1 LKVGGK
7 DLNSYAIQAI
17 DWLDHH
23 SGLAGWAQFV
33 GAMGAIGIAFWA
45 AGAQTR
51 HARAVTAA
59 RQRDFLIAIEEATG
73 YVTTAFAIVNQ
84 SAERGELLHAIAD
97 LGAVRELS
105 GSAILTKAMEGS
117 LSEWPSP
124 MLFVRVQAFAFVAGL
139 IAGMAD
145 TPLETEEWPDQLK
158 LLQTRFSGLRTAKT
172 ELEAEIA
179 RLRSI

>member
-1 LKVGGK
+1 M
-7 DLNSYAIQAI
+7 DLNFAFQTI

-51 HARAVTAA
+51 HNRAIAAA
-59 RQRDFLIAIEEATG
+59 RQRDFLTAIEEAAG

-84 SAERGELLHAIAD
+84 SVERGELLHAIAD

-105 GSAILTKAMEGS
+105 GSAILTKAMEGP
-117 LSEWPSP
+117 LSDWPSP
-124 MLFVRVQAFAFVAGL
+124 MLFVRVQTFAFVAGL

-145 TPLETEEWPDQLK
+145 TPLETEEWPGQLR
-158 LLQTRFSGLRTAKT
+158 LLQSRFSGLRAAKT

-179 RLRSI
+179 RLRSL

>member
-1 LKVGGK
+1 M
-7 DLNSYAIQAI
+7 DLNSYAIQTI

-59 RQRDFLIAIEEATG
+59 RQRDFLTAIEEAAS

-84 SAERGELLHAIAD
+84 SAERGELIHAIAD

-105 GSAILTKAMEGS
+105 GSAILTKAMEGP

-124 MLFVRVQAFAFVAGL
+124 MLFVRVQTFAFVAGL

-145 TPLETEEWPDQLK
+145 TPLETEEWPGQLR

-179 RLRSI
+179 RLRPL